1 MLQAGCQPGLHQAG
15 LGGPGGSASRKLV
28 PLAIGSSPQFSLVVD
43 QKPSF
48 LITRPL
54 PKTQNIWKD
63 SPARG
68 LRGSKWERAHV

>member
-15 LGGPGGSASRKLV
+15 LGAGGFCFQKDLF
-28 PLAIGSSPQFSLVVD
+28 PWLLAAVLSSSLVVD

-54 PKTQNIWKD
+54 PKTQNM
-63 SPARG
+63 AA
-68 LRGSKWERAHV
+68 GSFQSKRPERK